1 MRIDVRWSELM
12 MSFFILVMML
22 SQGCTQCDRSGRNR
36 FLLSSSDSLYILTTK
51 AAHLI
56 PENMDSAKIFL
67 DLAVRYQDVTSDS
80 GKAEFFN
87 TYGLYYWYSKAY
99 DSAIQK
105 FSKTLQFADDPQVKS
120 KMAPAANNIG
130 ALYNKLGKPDS
141 ARKYLNIAL
150 QTDTELGN
158 DYGRTKT
165 LYDLALLHLR
175 TDQYLIALKYI
186 NKVLDFQE
194 NTRDS
199 VRLVYSYSV
208 IGNIYMHLDSIR
220 KAVTMFERSAEI
232 AHKIN
237 REPQVVQAFNNI
249 AAAWVRKGD
258 CPDCA
263 IDFAQRGLVIAG
275 KLDLYLHLLS
285 LNLNLGAAYS
295 IKKQHR
301 RALQYYLQG
310 YSYYDSVEQP
320 LNKLQLLIHLA
331 DEYAVLDQPQKS
343 RELYNLA
350 LTEALEI
357 QSLAIQ
363 RNAWLGLA
371 HLDSLAG
378 NFDMAYKNFRQGI
391 AIRDSIS
398 NKDLSARI
406 IELQYLYNLSEK
418 TTRIAELEQKD
429 KYNRLLM
436 HSGLLIFAAT
446 AIGVFFFV
454 LNLRKKRKITQQ
466 RLIIQQ
472 TENEKSRV
480 IIDAGKKE
488 LTNMALSLMKS
499 EKLIND
505 LKSEIEKFAD
515 SKTHSANDLAEFLDS
530 MKKTGFSQ
538 KSWVEFEER
547 FNQINNRF
555 ISRLYSDFPALSP
568 SEIRLCALIRL
579 QLSSKEI
586 AVMSHRSLRTIEYTR
601 NNIRKKLGLK
611 TTDNLAAFLLS
622 F

>member
-1 MRIDVRWSELM
+1 MRFCGVFGV
-12 MSFFILVMML
+12 MS
-22 SQGCTQCDRSGRNR
+22 
-36 FLLSSSDSLYILTTK
+36 LLSVLAFVEILTEGCSSYDSNRQNSTTAASSDSLYVLTSM
-51 AAHLI
+51 AGHFL
-56 PENMDSAKIFL
+56 PGNLDSAIVLLKEAGHYF
-67 DLAVRYQDVTSDS
+67 AEGRDS
-80 GKAEFFN
+80 SKAEFFN
-87 TYGLYYWYSKAY
+87 TYGLYYWHSKAY

-105 FSKTLQFADDPQVKS
+105 FGKTLQFADDPQVKS

-165 LYDLALLHLR
+165 MYDLALLHLR
-175 TDQYLIALKYI
+175 TDQYLIALNYI

-199 VRLVYSYSV
+199 ARLVYSYSV
-208 IGNIYMHLDSIR
+208 IGNIYMHLDSIQ

-237 REPQVVQAFNNI
+237 REPQVVQAYNNI
-249 AAAWVRKGD
+249 AAAWIRKGD

-301 RALQYYLQG
+301 QALQYYLQG
-310 YSYYDSVEQP
+310 YSYYDSVDQP

-398 NKDLSARI
+398 NKELSARI
-406 IELQYLYNLSEK
+406 IELQ
-418 TTRIAELEQKD
+418 D
-429 KYNRLLM
+429 
-436 HSGLLIFAAT
+436 
-446 AIGVFFFV
+446 
-454 LNLRKKRKITQQ
+454 RK
-466 RLIIQQ
+466 
-472 TENEKSRV
+472 SV
-480 IIDAGKKE
+480 
-488 LTNMALSLMKS
+488 
-499 EKLIND
+499 
-505 LKSEIEKFAD
+505 
-515 SKTHSANDLAEFLDS
+515 
-530 MKKTGFSQ
+530 
-538 KSWVEFEER
+538 V
-547 FNQINNRF
+547 
-555 ISRLYSDFPALSP
+555 
-568 SEIRLCALIRL
+568 
-579 QLSSKEI
+579 
-586 AVMSHRSLRTIEYTR
+586 
-601 NNIRKKLGLK
+601 
-611 TTDNLAAFLLS
+611 
-622 F
+622 

>member
-1 MRIDVRWSELM
+1 M

-36 FLLSSSDSLYILTTK
+36 FLLSSSDSLYILTSK
-51 AAHLI
+51 AARLI
-56 PENMDSAKIFL
+56 PEKMDSAKIYL

-87 TYGLYYWYSKAY
+87 TYGLYYWHSKAY

-105 FSKTLQFADDPQVKS
+105 FGKTLQFADDPQVKS
-120 KMAPAANNIG
+120 KLAPAANNIG

-165 LYDLALLHLR
+165 MYDLALLHLR
-175 TDQYLIALKYI
+175 TDQYLIALNYI

-199 VRLVYSYSV
+199 ARLVYSYSV
-208 IGNIYMHLDSIR
+208 IGTIYMHLDSIR

-232 AHKIN
+232 SHKIN
-237 REPQVVQAFNNI
+237 REPQVVQAYNNI

-263 IDFAQRGLVIAG
+263 IDFAQRGLVIAR
-275 KLDLYLHLLS
+275 KLDNHIQLLT

-301 RALQYYLQG
+301 QALHYYLQG

-320 LNKLQLLIHLA
+320 LYKLQLLIHLA

-418 TTRIAELEQKD
+418 TARIAELEQKD
-429 KYNRLLM
+429 KYNRLMM
-436 HSGLLIFAAT
+436 HSGLLISAAT

-472 TENEKSRV
+472 QENEKSRA
-480 IIDAGKKE
+480 IIDAGNRE
-488 LTNMALSLMKS
+488 LTSMALSLLKS
-499 EKLIND
+499 EKLISN
-505 LKSEIEKFAD
+505 LKSEIEKITESRTYSAD
-515 SKTHSANDLAEFLDS
+515 DLAKLLES
-530 MKKTGFSQ
+530 MKETGFSQ

-611 TTDNLAAFLLS
+611 TTDNLAAFLLR